1 MFLHI
6 FIGVSSLSC
15 GQKLTFHVKLNENLW
30 KILILTIMY
39 QFILRFFVLSI
50 VLVRTGTILTVERE
64 ITPIKNILKKHII
77 LESNQECVSS
87 LLSCSLFKFV

>member
-39 QFILRFFVLSI
+39 QFVDFLFA
-50 VLVRTGTILTVERE
+50 
-64 ITPIKNILKKHII
+64 IK
-77 LESNQECVSS
+77 
-87 LLSCSLFKFV
+87 